1 MARPHIEPFCDRDNH
16 FKPMRLLGFG
26 TGMHYKMLSMDTD
39 TGACSMTVQFD
50 GGYKRTPGFSW
61 SEYELI
67 VIEGGGPNLP
77 QGPLLLCACRLCPT
91 GDQLGAGLPRAL
103 YVQHRRTEP

>member
-50 GGYKRTPGFSW
+50 GGYKRTP
-61 SEYELI
+61 
-67 VIEGGGPNLP
+67 
-77 QGPLLLCACRLCPT
+77 
-91 GDQLGAGLPRAL
+91 
-103 YVQHRRTEP
+103 

>member
-1 MARPHIEPFCDRDNH
+1 MARPHIEPFCDRDTH

-26 TGMHYKMLSMDTD
+26 TGMHYKMLSMDVD

-50 GGYKRTPGFSW
+50 GGYKRSPGFSW

-67 VIEGGGPNLP
+67 VIEGELQRGGPSVS
-77 QGPLLLCACRLCPT
+77 QGTLFLCACRLRDAR
-91 GDQLGAGLPRAL
+91 DQL
-103 YVQHRRTEP
+103 

>member
-1 MARPHIEPFCDRDNH
+1 MARPHIEPFCDRDEH

-61 SEYELI
+61 SEYEFI
-67 VIEGGGPNLP
+67 VIEGELKVGDRTCRKGHYFYVPAGYALPEISSDQGCLVLNL
-77 QGPLLLCACRLCPT
+77 
-91 GDQLGAGLPRAL
+91 
-103 YVQHRRTEP
+103 

>member
-61 SEYELI
+61 SEYC
-67 VIEGGGPNLP
+67 
-77 QGPLLLCACRLCPT
+77 LLYTSPSPR
-91 GDQLGAGLPRAL
+91 DGLLSRMPSSA
-103 YVQHRRTEP
+103 

>member
-39 TGACSMTVQFD
+39 TGACSMTVPKPSRRMGLKCSSRSQN
-50 GGYKRTPGFSW
+50 GSIWGRAMTQPSSPLRGVSSLSTPYF
-61 SEYELI
+61 
-67 VIEGGGPNLP
+67 
-77 QGPLLLCACRLCPT
+77 QT
-91 GDQLGAGLPRAL
+91 
-103 YVQHRRTEP
+103 T